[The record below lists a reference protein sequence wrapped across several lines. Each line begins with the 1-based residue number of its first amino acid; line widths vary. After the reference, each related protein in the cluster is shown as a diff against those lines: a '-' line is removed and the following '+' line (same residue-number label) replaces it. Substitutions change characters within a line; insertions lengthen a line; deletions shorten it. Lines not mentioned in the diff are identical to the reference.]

1 MIVYL
6 LFFSQKYN
14 QQLRSCPTPP
24 TNQVWPGQT
33 FVHASHHGHT
43 FLERGLRVADT
54 ACGAPEI
61 VPLYASRDPIPCN
74 NRCYQTPETPGWACW
89 SMDRTQGRPTVAR
102 SFNWFESMS
111 RVHLRSDWNPSPRF
125 SLPSLPP
132 IKMQSGRGWSPPG
145 QNQLPKSKI
154 ETGTNPTKS
163 SELLYPCPC
172 ANLSN
177 MFIGK

>member
-1 MIVYL
+1 MVHL
-6 LFFSQKYN
+6 LHLIFRCDGDVMENLVFVGGFWSKRGQKNDLQRLPVGPLKTCRYT
-14 QQLRSCPTPP
+14 L
-24 TNQVWPGQT
+24 
-33 FVHASHHGHT
+33 
-43 FLERGLRVADT
+43 
-54 ACGAPEI
+54 PEI
-61 VPLYASRDPIPCN
+61 LS
-74 NRCYQTPETPGWACW
+74 YQTPETPGWTG
-89 SMDRTQGRPTVAR
+89 SMDRRQGHSTAR
-102 SFNWFESMS
+102 SIDWFESMH
-111 RVHLRSDWNPSPRF
+111 RVHLKSVWNPSPRF
-125 SLPSLPP
+125 SLLSRLPP